1 MKANATDTA
10 GERLALRSSLS
21 DLARVSPWIEYLAA
35 QYAISD
41 NTQFAMNLCL
51 EEVLSNVIR
60 HGYAGQPGR
69 PILVQFASSPRDG
82 YFTFVVEDEA
92 PLFDPLTVPEPP
104 VPRSLDETHVGG
116 NGICLLRH
124 FADKLE
130 YHSTPTGNR
139 LTLAFRA
146 ADSAT
151 AVD

>member
-1 MKANATDTA
+1 MKANATDTT

-21 DLARVSPWIEYLAA
+21 DLALVSPWIEHLAA

-60 HGYAGQPGR
+60 HGYAGQPDR

-82 YFTFVVEDEA
+82 FFTFVVEDEA
-92 PLFDPLTVPEPP
+92 ALFDPLAASEPP
-104 VPRSLDETHVGG
+104 GSRSLDDTRVGG
-116 NGICLLRH
+116 NGIRLLRQ
-124 FADKLE
+124 FVDVLE
-130 YHSTPTGNR
+130 YHSMPTGNR
-139 LTLAFRA
+139 LTLGFRA
-146 ADSAT
+146 ADSAA